1 MYSRLLRR
9 YSMVE
14 DFLCS
19 SRNIITVKEKM
30 LQLNDMF
37 RLLMSLLRNSLNAQV
52 ILLSAMLSEE
62 EQMENDDWF
71 HLFDEE
77 VFVFKRKVNL
87 WLKNVE
93 QKQRSCISSERSHS
107 KVSSKKCVKSNMTKT
122 SSSSSKSSGSRAK
135 TLEEKAKLAEIE
147 AEEKP
152 FLFRR
157 QIAKN
162 EVEKLKFSKWLQ
174 KLEQEQRYF
183 LIFISIIQ
191 VLNCITVDCNIVCIY
206 YNSLVIE

>member
-1 MYSRLLRR
+1 M
-9 YSMVE
+9 
-14 DFLCS
+14 
-19 SRNIITVKEKM
+19 
-30 LQLNDMF
+30 
-37 RLLMSLLRNSLNAQV
+37 
-52 ILLSAMLSEE
+52 
-62 EQMENDDWF
+62 
-71 HLFDEE
+71 
-77 VFVFKRKVNL
+77 
-87 WLKNVE
+87 
-93 QKQRSCISSERSHS
+93 
-107 KVSSKKCVKSNMTKT
+107 SSKKCVKSSMTKT

-183 LIFISIIQ
+183 LIFMSII
-191 VLNCITVDCNIVCIY
+191 
-206 YNSLVIE
+206 